1 MCAAAAPLQA
11 FAFVIPK
18 HLRSDFHERKH
29 MGLKQLF
36 RYSRSLSGTAPKQTL
51 SMFDAVALIVGTVIG
66 SGIFKTPSLVAAH
79 SGNEGSALLLWL
91 LGGVLSLIGA
101 LCYAE
106 LTSTYPHAG
115 GDYHYI
121 RRAFGSELA
130 FLFAWARITVIQ
142 TGSIAMGAFL
152 VGDYASEV
160 FSLGRCS
167 ASFYAALIIIFLTS
181 INIAGV
187 RQGKWVQNILTIVM
201 VMGLLAVVALGFSVV
216 AQPVSSAAALPENG
230 SAFGKA
236 MIFVLLTY
244 GGWNE
249 AAYLSSEIRD
259 TQRTMVRVLLSGIS
273 IITILYLA
281 ANYVFLKVLGL
292 AATAASTAVAADFM
306 RRVSGEQGAQF
317 ISILIILSALSTG
330 NAAIITGARTSY
342 ALGRDFGLFGF
353 LGQWHERAS
362 TPKNALV
369 AQACIALGLIILGT
383 VTRNGFAT
391 MVEYT
396 APVFWFFFLLVGV
409 ALFILRR
416 KEPDAFRPFRVPLYP
431 VTPLVFC
438 GFCIY
443 MLQSSLSYTG
453 IGALA
458 GVGVLLTGI
467 PLFFIVRS
475 YERQRK
481 QKGG

>member
-1 MCAAAAPLQA
+1 
-11 FAFVIPK
+11 
-18 HLRSDFHERKH
+18 
-29 MGLKQLF
+29 MGVKSF
-36 RYSRSLSGTAPKQTL
+36 SRNSRSFPGTAPKQTL
-51 SMFDAVALIVGTVIG
+51 SMFDAVALVVGTVIG
-66 SGIFKTPSLVAAH
+66 AGIFKTPSLVAA
-79 SGNEGSALLLWL
+79 SSINEESALLFWL

-121 RRAFGSELA
+121 SRAFGSELA

-160 FSLGRCS
+160 FSLGRYS
-167 ASFYAALIIIFLTS
+167 ASLYAALIIIFLTAL
-181 INIAGV
+181 NIAGI
-187 RQGKWVQNILTIVM
+187 RQGKWVQNMLTIIM
-201 VMGLLAVVALGFSVV
+201 IIGLLAVVGLGFSMI
-216 AQPVSSAAALPENG
+216 APPASSAIALPLQD

-249 AAYLSSEIRD
+249 AAYLSSEVRD
-259 TQRTMVRVLLSGIS
+259 TQRNMARVLLSGIS
-273 IITILYLA
+273 IITVLYLA

-292 AATAASTAVAADFM
+292 AATAASPAVAADFM

-317 ISILIILSALSTG
+317 ISILIILAALSTG
-330 NAAIITGARTSY
+330 NAAIITGARTGY
-342 ALGRDFGLFGF
+342 ALGRDVALFSF
-353 LGQWHERAS
+353 LGKWNERAS
-362 TPKNALV
+362 TPVNALTV
-369 AQACIALGLIILGT
+369 QAGIALGLIILGT

-409 ALFILRR
+409 SLFILRR
-416 KEPDAFRPFRVPLYP
+416 KEPDMFRPFRVPLYP
-431 VTPLVFC
+431 ATPLVFC
-438 GFCIY
+438 GLCSY

-453 IGALA
+453 IGALG
-458 GVGVLLTGI
+458 GVGVLLAGI
-467 PLFFIVRS
+467 PLLFAVRLH
-475 YERQRK
+475 ERQQA

>member
-1 MCAAAAPLQA
+1 
-11 FAFVIPK
+11 
-18 HLRSDFHERKH
+18 

-36 RYSRSLSGTAPKQTL
+36 RNSSSLSGTAPRQTL
-51 SMFDAVALIVGTVIG
+51 SMFDAVALIVGTVVG
-66 SGIFKTPSLVAAH
+66 AGIFKTPSLVAAH
-79 SGNEGSALLLWL
+79 SSSEGFALLLWL
-91 LGGVLSLIGA
+91 LGGMLSLIGA

-121 RRAFGSELA
+121 SRAFGSELA

-160 FSLGRCS
+160 FNLGRYS
-167 ASFYAALIIIFLTS
+167 ASLYAALIIVFLTI

-187 RQGKWVQNILTIVM
+187 RQGKWMQNILTVIM
-201 VMGLLAVVALGFSVV
+201 VMGLLAVVALGFSML
-216 AQPVSSAAALPENG
+216 AQPVSHSATLPNNN

-259 TQRTMVRVLLSGIS
+259 MQRSMVRVLLSGIS
-273 IITILYLA
+273 IITVLYLA
-281 ANYVFLKVLGL
+281 ANYVFIKVLGL
-292 AATAASTAVAADFM
+292 TATAASTAVAADFM

-317 ISILIILSALSTG
+317 ISILIILAALSTG
-330 NAAIITGARTSY
+330 NTAIITGARTSY
-342 ALGRDFGLFGF
+342 ALGRDFALFGF
-353 LGQWHERAS
+353 LGQWNERAS
-362 TPKNALV
+362 TPMNALI

-416 KEPDAFRPFRVPLYP
+416 KEPDTFRPFRVPLYP

-438 GFCIY
+438 GLCIY
-443 MLQSSLSYTG
+443 MLRSSLSYTG
-453 IGALA
+453 IGALV

-467 PLFFIVRS
+467 PLLFMVRS
-475 YERQRK
+475 YEKRQT